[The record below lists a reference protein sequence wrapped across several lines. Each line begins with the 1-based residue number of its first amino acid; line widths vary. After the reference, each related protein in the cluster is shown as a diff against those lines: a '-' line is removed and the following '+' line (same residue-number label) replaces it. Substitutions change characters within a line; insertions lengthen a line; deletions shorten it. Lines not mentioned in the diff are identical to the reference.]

1 MGHSIPGEAEQI
13 EINKT
18 EYKKGGK
25 KGKEIKGET
34 ERLVNV
40 KK

>member
-25 KGKEIKGET
+25 KEKEIKGET